1 MSAGRARG
9 TVGVASVDARGHSAV
24 AGRGAAAA
32 GDRLAAA
39 GAEGLAAAGAEGL
52 ASAGAD
58 VLAAA
63 RAAIEAIRARESG
76 PEALNAFLAVADPAD
91 LEEVSGRGPLAG
103 VPIAVKDNLATT
115 TMTTTCG
122 SRILE
127 GYRSPFEATAV
138 RRARAAGAVLVGK
151 TNMDEFA
158 MGSSTENSAYGP
170 TLNPNDRGRV
180 PGGSSGGSAA
190 AVAAGLVSMA
200 LGSDT
205 GGSVR
210 QPAAF
215 CGVVGIKPTYGRVSR
230 YGLVAYA
237 SSLDQIGTLGRTVA
251 DAARLLRVVS
261 GHDPRDATSSERA
274 VPDFEAAV
282 GRGVEGLVV
291 GVPGEYVQEGL
302 APGVRART
310 GRALDAL
317 RERGAEVRDVSL
329 PHTRHAIA
337 CYYVIAPAEASSNL
351 SRYDGVR
358 YGPRHAERD
367 LVSMYE
373 ATRSHGFGA
382 EVKRRIMLGTYA
394 LSAGYYDQYYG
405 TAQRA
410 RQKITQDFRRAFA
423 SGVDVLFTPTSP
435 TPAFELGERTADP
448 IEMYLSDVFTVTANL
463 AGIPGVSVPIG
474 RVGGLPVGGQVLA
487 PWWAEERM
495 LAVAGALEAAGL
507 AEEGT

>member
-1 MSAGRARG
+1 VTGSGGAREALE
-9 TVGVASVDARGHSAV
+9 TAKRREAS
-24 AGRGAAAA
+24 
-32 GDRLAAA
+32 
-39 GAEGLAAAGAEGL
+39 AEG
-52 ASAGAD
+52 
-58 VLAAA
+58 
-63 RAAIEAIRARESG
+63 
-76 PEALNAFLAVADPAD
+76 LNAFLSFAEA
-91 LEEVSGRGPLAG
+91 SGLSVENPSGPLAG
-103 VPIAVKDNLATT
+103 VPIAVKDVLATT
-115 TMTTTCG
+115 DLPTTCG
-122 SRILE
+122 SKVLE

-138 RRARAAGAVLVGK
+138 RRARAAGAVVIGK

-170 TLNPNDRGRV
+170 TLNPHDRTRV

-190 AVAAGLVSMA
+190 AVAAGYVPMA

-237 SSLDQIGTLGRTVA
+237 SSLDQVGTFAGTVA
-251 DAARLLRVVS
+251 EAARLLAAVS
-261 GHDPRDATSSERA
+261 GHDDRDATSA
-274 VPDFEAAV
+274 VQPVPDFERAV
-282 GRGVEGLVV
+282 SRSVEGLVV
-291 GVPGEYVQEGL
+291 GVPEEYFPDGL
-302 APGVRART
+302 DPEVRRLT
-310 GRALDAL
+310 DGALEAL
-317 RERGAEVRDVSL
+317 KAGGAEVRWVSL
-329 PHTRHAIA
+329 PHTRWAIP
-337 CYYVIAPAEASSNL
+337 CYYVIATAEASSNL

-358 YGPRHAERD
+358 YGVRNVGDD

-373 ATRSHGFGA
+373 TTRSHGLGA

-410 RQKITQDFRRAFA
+410 RGLITEDFRKVFA
-423 SGVDVLFTPTSP
+423 GGVDVLFTPTSP
-435 TPAFELGERTADP
+435 TPAFALGERTADP

-474 RVGGLPVGGQVLA
+474 RVRGLPVGGQVLA
-487 PWWAEERM
+487 PWWQEETM
-495 LAVAGALEAAGL
+495 LAAAGALEARLGKP
-507 AEEGT
+507 